1 MKKFLRTIL
10 IIILVII
17 TVAVAGL
24 GWLCVNEYKP
34 DDVTELNVHKST
46 AEAKALHEGDT
57 ISVMTWNA
65 GYAGL
70 GKNSDFFMDGGEEV
84 AAADRAT
91 VYKYLDGI
99 CDTVYG
105 GKGNIPDI
113 RMFQEVD
120 QNSTRT
126 YGIDETKVLGKGNY
140 SYALNF
146 CSAYVPYPLPPI
158 GRVNSGIL
166 TSTEYQIESADR
178 ISLPCPFKWPVSVVN
193 LKRCML
199 VSRIPIADSDK
210 QLVVVN
216 LHLEAYDDGEGKI
229 AQTNQLLDFIHGEYA
244 KGNYVIAGGDF
255 NQTFPGALDKYPN
268 THPELWL
275 PGEIDNGMLSDGWQF
290 AYDLATPTCRLLNQ
304 PYDPADTENTQ
315 YYVIDGFILSPNIM
329 LHNVSTL
336 DCGFENSDHN
346 PVQISITL
354 C

>member
-1 MKKFLRTIL
+1 MKKFLKALLIFVL
-10 IIILVII
+10 IIIAL
-17 TVAVAGL
+17 AAGGL
-24 GWLCVNEYKP
+24 TWLCMNEYTPGDVAEVDIHHSVGTAKP
-34 DDVTELNVHKST
+34 
-46 AEAKALHEGDT
+46 LHVGDT
-57 ISVMTWNA
+57 FSVLTWNI

-70 GKNSDFFMDGGEEV
+70 GEESDFFMDGGEEV
-84 AAADRAT
+84 AAADKAT

-99 CDTVYG
+99 VDTVYDED
-105 GKGNIPDI
+105 IPII

-120 QNSTRT
+120 QNSART
-126 YGIDETKVLGKGNY
+126 YGMNEIKYLGRSNY
-140 SYALNF
+140 AFGLNF
-146 CSAYVPYPLPPI
+146 CTKFVPYPLPPI
-158 GRVNSGIL
+158 GRVNSGIM
-166 TSTEYQIESADR
+166 TSTGFAMDSAER
-178 ISLPCPFKWPVSVVN
+178 IALPCPFKWPVSVVN

-199 VSRIPIADSDK
+199 VTRIPIADSDK
-210 QLVVVN
+210 ELVVVN

-229 AQTNQLLDFIHGEYA
+229 AQTNQLLDFINGEYE

-275 PGEIDNGMLSDGWQF
+275 PGEIDNVMLSDGWQF

-329 LHNVSTL
+329 LRNVETL

-346 PVQISITL
+346 PVEISVTL